1 MRHLVSITGVSL
13 HASTRHAVCLK
24 CMEAVLLLCYCCTAA
39 AFYFSSSAPT
49 LAMWV
54 LPPVAFSQN
63 WMFRCSFFS
72 LALCQKVR

>member
-1 MRHLVSITGVSL
+1 
-13 HASTRHAVCLK
+13 
-24 CMEAVLLLCYCCTAA
+24 MEAVLLLCYCCTAA

-72 LALCQKVR
+72 LALSQKVR